1 MRNTIKEDKL
11 TNTFASQD
19 NMTGDAPTAR
29 TGLALCHRVTLDSV
43 AHWCST
49 EEGRGWPATSF
60 NHRNDKTKVH
70 SVTPWLPTPP
80 PPFDPTQHDA
90 GDRGSASPCQDCA
103 LCGAPVRSKLASG
116 FLGLCRCTHG
126 GLKDTTRTSMTLVVR
141 EALCVH
147 EGGAWALQG
156 PQSFTRVGGVLID
169 KGKRCD
175 GGLCDTN

>member
-11 TNTFASQD
+11 KNTFASQD

-29 TGLALCHRVTLDSV
+29 TGLALCHRVTLVLCGTLVLYGGRPWV
-43 AHWCST
+43 A
-49 EEGRGWPATSF
+49 R
-60 NHRNDKTKVH
+60 NQLQHRNDKTKVH

-156 PQSFTRVGGVLID
+156 RSPLPGWVG
-169 KGKRCD
+169 C
-175 GGLCDTN
+175 